1 MTDTAMTDAEAA
13 VELGE
18 YIRAL
23 EELVLVHQEASRLR
37 AEESL
42 LMLTRVSELT
52 KALNDLSASFNTLVQ
67 QLMLSGVIPTP
78 DLRGRAHLT

>member
-1 MTDTAMTDAEAA
+1 MTDAEAA